1 MIKNFRTQKLKEIK
15 LWAWAATVLPMSSL
29 AAIFFTW
36 AIGLDTLLQKMII
49 VGATTMFS
57 VAVVWWWWAIWTI
70 AKVTDLLGSAMDGIV
85 EVKKDLAS
93 LKEDTN

>member
-15 LWAWAATVLPMSSL
+15 IWAWAAVVLPITSS
-29 AAIFFTW
+29 AALFFAW
-36 AIGLDTLLQKMII
+36 ALGLDTILQKMLV
-49 VGATTMFS
+49 VGATLMFA

-70 AKVTDLLGSAMDGIV
+70 AKVTDLLGSAMDGIK

-93 LKEDTN
+93 LKEESN